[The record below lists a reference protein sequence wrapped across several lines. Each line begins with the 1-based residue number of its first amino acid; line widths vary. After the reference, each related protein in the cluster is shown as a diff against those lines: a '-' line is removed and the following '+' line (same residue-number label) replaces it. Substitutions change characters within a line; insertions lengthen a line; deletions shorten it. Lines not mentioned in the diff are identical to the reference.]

1 MTTKELREKKGRLI
15 YQMEDIKKQADLEKR
30 LMTEEEGKRFDALDS
45 EMEQINAEI
54 RRAEKLEAEAVPAE
68 PENREQGDQKYT
80 DAFERL
86 VRTGERT
93 PELQKGMKDIRTTQ
107 SGQNTT
113 TTTGGYLVPTLMG
126 DKVIKRLFTI
136 SPIRNWATVYTTAGG
151 GTINFPTIDDTSN
164 KGRILA
170 EETQAT
176 QTLLTFGQKSLSAFL
191 FHSDIV
197 PVSIQLLQDSAF
209 NVEQLIIEM
218 LGDRVARGEDY
229 YYILGSGSGEPNG
242 IETAATTQGAYMAK
256 TAVTRLTI
264 LDLIHSIGQAYRM
277 SPKCAF
283 AMADST
289 LKVVKKLS
297 ISSSDDRSMWQPSLV
312 EGEPDKIEGFPY
324 FINDNIDAFG
334 TAGNKPMFFGDWSQF
349 YIRDVQGVMMTV
361 FNERYMD
368 FMQRGFQ
375 LWHRTDSELMNVNAI
390 KHAVCAA
397 T

>member
-1 MTTKELREKKGRLI
+1 
-15 YQMEDIKKQADLEKR
+15 MEDIKNQAALENR
-30 LMTEEEGKRFDALDS
+30 LLNDEESKRFDLLDDD
-45 EMEQINAEI
+45 MEKINAEI
-54 RRAEKLEAEAVPAE
+54 RRYEKLEAEASKVVPDNL
-68 PENREQGDQKYT
+68 ENQDEKYSR
-80 DAFERL
+80 AFERL
-86 VRTGERT
+86 VRSGERT
-93 PELQKGMKDIRTTQ
+93 EALSPGAKDFRGTQ

-113 TTTGGYLVPTLMG
+113 STTGGYLVPTLLG
-126 DKVIKRLFTI
+126 DKVIKRLFTL
-136 SPIRNWATVYTTAGG
+136 SPIRNWATVFTTAGG

-176 QTLLTFGQKSLSAFL
+176 QTLLTFGQKSLGAFL

-209 NVEQLIIEM
+209 SIEQLIVEM

-229 YYILGSGSGEPNG
+229 YYILGNGTTEPNG

-256 TAVTRLTI
+256 SAITRLTI
-264 LDLIHSIGQAYRM
+264 LDLIHSIGIAYRQ

-283 AMADST
+283 AFADST
-289 LKVVKKLS
+289 LKVIKKLA
-297 ISSSDDRSMWQPSLV
+297 ISSTDDRSLWQPSLIA
-312 EGEPDKIEGFPY
+312 GTPDTIEGFPY

-334 TAGNKPMFFGDWSQF
+334 TAGNKPMYFGDWSHF

-375 LWHRTDSELMNVNAI
+375 LWHRSDSELMNTNAI

>member
-15 YQMEDIKKQADLEKR
+15 YQMEDIKMQASEQKR
-30 LMTEEEGKRFDALDS
+30 MMSEEEAAKFDALDN
-45 EMEQINAEI
+45 EMEAINAEI
-54 RRAEKLEAEAVPAE
+54 RRYEKLESEAIPAE
-68 PENREQGDQKYT
+68 GETTDQREAKHT
-80 DAFERL
+80 KAFEKL
-86 VRTGERT
+86 IKYGERS
-93 PELQKGMKDIRTTQ
+93 EDLKHGFRTTQ

-126 DKVIKRLFTI
+126 DKVVKSLDTI
-136 SPIRNWATVYTTAGG
+136 SQIRQWATVYTTANGD
-151 GTINFPTIDDTSN
+151 TMNFPTVSDTSN

-176 QTLLTFGQKSLSAFL
+176 QTLLTFGQKALEAYL

-209 NVEQLIIEM
+209 NVEQLITGM
-218 LGDRVARGEDY
+218 LAERVARGEDY
-229 YYILGSGSGEPNG
+229 YFILGNGTGQPNG
-242 IETAATTQGAYMAK
+242 IETAASTQGAYFAK
-256 TAVTRLTI
+256 SAITRSVI
-264 LDLIHSIGQAYRM
+264 LDLIHSIDPAYRM

-283 AMADST
+283 AFNDAT
-289 LKVVKKLS
+289 LKVVKKL
-297 ISSSDDRSMWQPSLV
+297 DVGTADNRPMWQPSMV
-312 EGEPDKIEGFPY
+312 VGQPDTIDGYPY
-324 FINDNIDAFG
+324 FINQNIDSFG

-349 YIRDVQGVMMTV
+349 YIRDVQGFQLTV

-375 LWHRTDSELMNVNAI
+375 LWHRTDCELMNTAAI